1 MKSPS
6 LTKKRSSKKSTHSI
20 KMTRYLNTCVVH
32 VGLLTIALRLASRF
46 DVTSDTHDPKQGYH
60 LQVKWQ
66 FYVNVSRHKTYYE
79 SHKRV
84 LSIAVTNHS
93 NLSGHFNLSHFL
105 NFFKSNF
112 HFHVFSRVDDK
123 ICRVLVKCT
132 NVTNA
137 VD

>member
-6 LTKKRSSKKSTHSI
+6 LTKKRSLKKSIHSI
-20 KMTRYLNTCVVH
+20 KTTSYLSTCEVH
-32 VGLLTIALRLASRF
+32 VGLLTITLRLASRF
-46 DVTSDTHDPKQGYH
+46 DVTSDMRDRKQGYH

-66 FYVNVSRHKTYYE
+66 FYVNVSRHKTYSE

-84 LSIAVTNHS
+84 LSIAVTNRS
-93 NLSGHFNLSHFL
+93 NISDHFNLSHFL
-105 NFFKSNF
+105 KFFKSNF

-123 ICRVLVKCT
+123 ICGVLVKCT
-132 NVTNA
+132 NA